1 MRNVRYLARVQLG
14 KHSYRLLAH
23 WRKVIAKPPELS
35 VGERLEPAP
44 EGSRM
49 EAIELTAVSLLQ
61 SQQLRQIPCVAQVA
75 SDLPG
80 IECSR
85 VRPQGAGRGC
95 PAVWR
100 GRPGATKLAARR
112 RRRQWH

>member
-1 MRNVRYLARVQLG
+1 MHNSRHLARVQLG

-23 WRKVIAKPPELS
+23 WLKLIAEPPELS

-61 SQQLRQIPCVAQVA
+61 SQQLRQIPCLAQ
-75 SDLPG
+75 
-80 IECSR
+80 I
-85 VRPQGAGRGC
+85 
-95 PAVWR
+95 
-100 GRPGATKLAARR
+100 
-112 RRRQWH
+112 